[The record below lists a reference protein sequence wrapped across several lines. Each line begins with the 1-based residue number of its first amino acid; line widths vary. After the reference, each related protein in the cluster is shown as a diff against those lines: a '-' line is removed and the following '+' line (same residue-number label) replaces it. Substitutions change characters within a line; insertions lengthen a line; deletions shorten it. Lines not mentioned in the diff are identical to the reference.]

1 MKQLVEVKKED
12 DVYFQGAF
20 WIKGDSVKDI
30 IRGNFE
36 LICEKRLC
44 DFNGKD
50 VNILASKNSL
60 NHKNL
65 WKNEF
70 GAQHDGKSFDYY
82 PRGRVSIY
90 KGTAFI
96 HIHSILHTP
105 AIVDAIINEYGIDKL
120 DVEVERNDLLQGSHY
135 DFLLD

>member
-1 MKQLVEVKKED
+1 MKQLVEVKRED

-70 GAQHDGKSFDYY
+70 GAKHENKSFDYY

-90 KGTAFI
+90 EGTAFI

-105 AIVDAIINEYGIDKL
+105 AIVDSIIKEYGIDKL

-135 DFLLD
+135 DFKLS

>member
-20 WIKGDSVKDI
+20 WIKGNSVKDI

-70 GAQHDGKSFDYY
+70 GAQHGDKSFDYY
-82 PRGRVSIY
+82 PNPGPILKRGRIASRRGFVRINKRTTHITIGVSE
-90 KGTAFI
+90 KA
-96 HIHSILHTP
+96 
-105 AIVDAIINEYGIDKL
+105 
-120 DVEVERNDLLQGSHY
+120 
-135 DFLLD
+135 